1 MFCYKKSN
9 MKLCEAPIDVLR
21 GAIRSYQKAEHPP
34 TGKMKAEQLIEYMR
48 AHPKASK
55 MIPKSYRED
64 KQADIPLSIVRRT
77 ILAYRRKHHPAPS
90 RMRRAELE
98 RYMRKAKI
106 RPIGKELA
114 KLKRDKCEKPDSIDN
129 VVTLNPKRAKKKLD
143 MDRVMALADSDS
155 DDEPVPVARRTRGRP
170 KGSKKKKS
178 GVSNAGLRAVNQM
191 LPDLESRAVQMDA
204 DDDSL
209 AW

>member
-1 MFCYKKSN
+1 MFCYKNSN

-34 TGKMKAEQLIEYMR
+34 TGKMKTEQLIEYMR

-55 MIPKSYRED
+55 MIPKSYRQDRQSE
-64 KQADIPLSIVRRT
+64 IPLSIVRRT

-90 RMRRAELE
+90 KLRRAELE

-106 RPIGKELA
+106 RPVGKELA
-114 KLKRDKCEKPDSIDN
+114 KLKRDKCEKSGSIDN

-143 MDRVMALADSDS
+143 MDRVLALADSDS
-155 DDEPVPVARRTRGRP
+155 DEEPVPVPKRTRGRP
-170 KGSKKKKS
+170 KGKKKKS
-178 GVSNAGLRAVNQM
+178 GVSNAGLRAVNQL

-204 DDDSL
+204 NDDSL

>member
-1 MFCYKKSN
+1 

-21 GAIRSYQKAEHPP
+21 GAIKTYQKTEHGP
-34 TGKMKAEQLIEYMR
+34 TGKMNADALVAYMQSN
-48 AHPKASK
+48 PKARA
-55 MIPKSYRED
+55 MIPKSYRAD
-64 KQADIPLSIVRRT
+64 RQTDIPLSIVRRS
-77 ILAYRRKHHPAPS
+77 ILAYRRKHHPAAS

-98 RYMRKAKI
+98 AYMRRVKI
-106 RPIGKELA
+106 RPVGKELA
-114 KLKRDKCEKPDSIDN
+114 KLKRDKCEKAGVVDSE
-129 VVTLNPKRAKKKLD
+129 VTLKPKTKRKKLD
-143 MDRVMALADSDS
+143 MDRVLALADSDS
-155 DDEPVPVARRTRGRP
+155 DEEVPVPKRTRGRP

>member
-1 MFCYKKSN
+1 
-9 MKLCEAPIDVLR
+9 MKLCEAPVDVLR

-48 AHPKASK
+48 AHPKASQ
-55 MIPKSYRED
+55 MIPKSYRQD
-64 KQADIPLSIVRRT
+64 KQADIPLSIVRRS

-114 KLKRDKCEKPDSIDN
+114 RLKRDKCEPGSIDN

-143 MDRVMALADSDS
+143 MDRVLALADSDS
-155 DDEPVPVARRTRGRP
+155 DEEPVPVPKRTRGRP

-204 DDDSL
+204 NDDSI

>member
-1 MFCYKKSN
+1 MFCYKNSN

-34 TGKMKAEQLIEYMR
+34 TGKMKTEQLIEYMR
-48 AHPKASK
+48 AHPKASQ
-55 MIPKSYRED
+55 MIPKSYRQD

-90 RMRRAELE
+90 RMRRADLE
-98 RYMRKAKI
+98 RYMRRAKI
-106 RPIGKELA
+106 RPVGKELA
-114 KLKRDKCEKPDSIDN
+114 RLKRDKCEPGSIDN

-143 MDRVMALADSDS
+143 MDRVMALADTDS

>member
-1 MFCYKKSN
+1 

-114 KLKRDKCEKPDSIDN
+114 KLKRDKCEKSDSIDN
-129 VVTLNPKRAKKKLD
+129 VVTLNPKRAKQKLD
-143 MDRVMALADSDS
+143 MDRVLALADSDS
-155 DDEPVPVARRTRGRP
+155 DEEPVPVPKRTRGRP
-170 KGSKKKKS
+170 KGKKKKS
-178 GVSNAGLRAVNQM
+178 GVSNAGLRAVNQI
-191 LPDLESRAVQMDA
+191 LPNLEARAVQMDA

>member
-1 MFCYKKSN
+1 

-48 AHPKASK
+48 AHPKASQ
-55 MIPKSYRED
+55 MIPKSYRQD
-64 KQADIPLSIVRRT
+64 KQADIPLSIVRRS

-114 KLKRDKCEKPDSIDN
+114 RLKRDKCEPGSIDN

-143 MDRVMALADSDS
+143 MDRVLALADSDS
-155 DDEPVPVARRTRGRP
+155 DEEVPVARRTRGRP
-170 KGSKKKKS
+170 RGSKKKKS
-178 GVSNAGLRAVNQM
+178 GVSTAGLRAVNQL

>member
-1 MFCYKKSN
+1 

-55 MIPKSYRED
+55 MIPKSYRQDRQSE
-64 KQADIPLSIVRRT
+64 IPLSIVRRT

-90 RMRRAELE
+90 KLRRAELE

-106 RPIGKELA
+106 RPVGKELA
-114 KLKRDKCEKPDSIDN
+114 KLKRDKCEKSDSIDN
-129 VVTLNPKRAKKKLD
+129 VVTLNPKRAKQKLD
-143 MDRVMALADSDS
+143 MDRVLALADSDS
-155 DDEPVPVARRTRGRP
+155 DEEPVPVPKRTRGRP
-170 KGSKKKKS
+170 KGKKKKS
-178 GVSNAGLRAVNQM
+178 GVSNAGLRAVNQL